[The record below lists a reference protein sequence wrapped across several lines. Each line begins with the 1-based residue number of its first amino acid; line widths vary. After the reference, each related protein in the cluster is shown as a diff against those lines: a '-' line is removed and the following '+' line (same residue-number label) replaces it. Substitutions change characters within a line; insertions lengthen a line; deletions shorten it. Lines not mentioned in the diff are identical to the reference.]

1 MSNTVHEYYQSTVDH
16 YADQYSPSY
25 QGYPANLK
33 RLDTLVRRARELK
46 IKTLLD
52 CGCGEG
58 TPISRLHEEA
68 GVDVWG
74 FDFSDKMARAS
85 RAKLEA
91 KGLPGRVWTGDIT
104 QASSFNPAGIKRPA
118 AFDASL
124 AAGVFPHLTE
134 DQQAAALRNM
144 AAAVRPGGRVFV
156 EFRNELF
163 ALFTLNRH
171 SHELFTEKLIGADRI
186 KTAHPEFQKEIDE
199 AAAALRKF
207 FRTDLPV
214 DRPSPASAPSSI
226 DGIFCQF
233 KNPFECPALFKAAG
247 LRIEV
252 FHFYH
257 FHALPPMMEPQFPQL
272 FRAASL
278 EMEKDPN
285 GWRGHFMA
293 SAFVVESCKE

>member
-1 MSNTVHEYYQSTVDH
+1 MSKRVFTVHEYYQSTVDH

-25 QGYPANLK
+25 LGYPANLK

-46 IKTLLD
+46 VKTLLD

-74 FDFSDKMARAS
+74 FDFSEKMARTAQ
-85 RAKLEA
+85 AKLEA
-91 KGLPGRVWTGDIT
+91 QGLRGRVWTGDIT
-104 QASSFNPAGIKRPA
+104 QTFSFAPEGIERPE
-118 AFDASL
+118 AFDATL

-134 DQQAAALRNM
+134 QQEAAALKNM
-144 AAAVRPGGRVFV
+144 ASAVRPGGRVFV

-163 ALFTLNRH
+163 ALFTLNRF
-171 SHELFTEKLIGADRI
+171 SYELFAEKLIPRRAAEEAGAEL
-186 KTAHPEFQKEIDE
+186 K
-199 AAAALRKF
+199 KF
-207 FRTDLPV
+207 FHTDLPV
-214 DRPSPASAPSSI
+214 DRPSPAGAPSSI
-226 DGIFCQF
+226 DGIFCKF

-247 LRIEV
+247 LRIEA

-257 FHALPPMMEPQFPQL
+257 FHALPPMMEQQFPQL

-285 GWRGHFMA
+285 DWKGHFMA

>member
-1 MSNTVHEYYQSTVDH
+1 MTAKETTVHEYYQSTVDH

-25 QGYPANLK
+25 LGYPANLK

-58 TPISRLHEEA
+58 TPISRLHEDA

-104 QASSFNPAGIKRPA
+104 QASSFSPADIKRPA

-134 DQQAAALRNM
+134 DQQAIALRNM
-144 AAAVRPGGRVFV
+144 ASAVRAGGRVFV

-163 ALFTLNRH
+163 ALFTLNRY
-171 SHELFTEKLIGADRI
+171 SHELFAEKLIPRPAAEEAGAEL
-186 KTAHPEFQKEIDE
+186 K
-199 AAAALRKF
+199 KF

-214 DRPSPASAPSSI
+214 DRPSPAGAPSSI
-226 DGIFCQF
+226 DGILCKF

-247 LRIEV
+247 LRIEA

-257 FHALPPMMEPQFPQL
+257 FHALPPMMEQQFPRL

-285 GWRGHFMA
+285 DWRGHFMA